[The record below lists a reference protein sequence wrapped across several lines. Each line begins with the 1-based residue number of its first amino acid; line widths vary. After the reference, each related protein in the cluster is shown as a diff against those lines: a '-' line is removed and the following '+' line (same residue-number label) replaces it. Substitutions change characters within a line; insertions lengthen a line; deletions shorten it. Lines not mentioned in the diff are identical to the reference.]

1 MPVSRVSQPVLVWE
15 REGAP
20 PREFPIGAGGP
31 FTIGRDPGNRVH
43 IDAVVVSKSHARIRP
58 EAGEFVLEDLGSSNG
73 TRLNNNPVATS
84 VLTPGDIIEIGGE
97 RLRFVDR
104 ATTPSTLKM
113 PAFGKSARLAAAA
126 LGTLVVM
133 GGVLMALRPPS
144 AASGGTRQDPQAQ
157 QAAAAAVPIATGAG
171 AAGGDDAAIQ
181 EIVARAEHAGVPAA
195 DALYDEATL
204 QYSLGRLRDAANLFS
219 AVLKRDPRHALA
231 QARLT
236 QVSTA
241 LGEAIAYH
249 AGEAERAFAELRYS
263 DAIVEWESVLQLAD
277 KSDPRAAA
285 ARTGIDLAQTRK
297 PR

>member
-1 MPVSRVSQPVLVWE
+1 MPVRRVSQPVLVWE

-20 PREFPIGAGGP
+20 PREFPISAGGP

-43 IDAVVVSKSHARIRP
+43 IDVVVVSKSHARIRP

-73 TRLNNNPVATS
+73 TRLNDAPVATS
-84 VLTPGDIIEIGGE
+84 VLTSGDIIEIGGE

-104 ATTPSTLKM
+104 ATTPSSLKM
-113 PAFGKSARLAAAA
+113 PAFGKNARLAAAA

-133 GGVLMALRPPS
+133 GGVLMALRPTP
-144 AASGGTRQDPQAQ
+144 AASGGTRQDSRAQ
-157 QAAAAAVPIATGAG
+157 PPAPVAVPIATGA
-171 AAGGDDAAIQ
+171 AAGDDNALAR
-181 EIVARAEHAGVPAA
+181 EIVARAEHAGVPVA

-219 AVLKRDPRHALA
+219 AVLKRDPQHALA

-249 AGEAERAFAELRYS
+249 AGEAERAFAELRYT

-277 KSDPRAAA
+277 TSDPRAAA
-285 ARTGIDLAQTRK
+285 ARTGIDLAQKRK